1 MVRILIADD
10 HGLFRQ
16 GLRTF
21 LQDSVAG
28 AEIVEAD
35 GLDSALEAL
44 GRDKPFD
51 LVVTDLRMPGMDG
64 PQSLSAFR
72 EAFPAVKL
80 VVMSA
85 LEDRATVLA
94 SLGAGAH
101 GYVPKSARPDVI
113 ADAIAAVMAGRIWVP
128 STLATWT
135 PQAGSSAAI
144 STAAT
149 GGPDG
154 PRLTPRQRDVLK
166 VLLRGAS
173 TKEIAREL
181 ALGEGTV
188 KVHLAGLY
196 RALGARNRTE
206 ATAIGARLNF

>member
-16 GLRTF
+16 GLRAF

-28 AEIVEAD
+28 AAVVEAD
-35 GLDSALEAL
+35 SLDSALESL
-44 GRDKPFD
+44 GCETPFD

-101 GYVPKSARPDVI
+101 GYVPKSARPEVI
-113 ADAIAAVMAGRIWVP
+113 ADALAAVMAGRIWVP
-128 STLATWT
+128 STIASWT
-135 PQAGSSAAI
+135 PPAEPSTVASPAPSS
-144 STAAT
+144 
-149 GGPDG
+149 GPGG
-154 PRLTPRQRDVLK
+154 PRLTPRQSDVLK
-166 VLLRGAS
+166 LLLRGAS

-181 ALGEGTV
+181 VLGEGTV

-196 RALGARNRTE
+196 RALNARNRAE
-206 ATAIGARLNF
+206 ATAIAARLNF

>member
-28 AEIVEAD
+28 ADIVEAE

-44 GRDKPFD
+44 GRDQPFD

-64 PQSLSAFR
+64 PQSLTAFR

-80 VVMSA
+80 LVMSG
-85 LEDRATVLA
+85 LEDRSTVLA

-101 GYVPKSARPDVI
+101 GYVPKSARPEVI
-113 ADAIAAVMAGRIWVP
+113 ADAITTVMAGRIWVP
-128 STLATWT
+128 SALASWT
-135 PQAGSSAAI
+135 PQAEPAPATASATSNGSN
-144 STAAT
+144 
-149 GGPDG
+149 G

-166 VLLRGAS
+166 LLLRGAS

-206 ATAIGARLNF
+206 ATAIGARLSF

>member
-35 GLDSALEAL
+35 GLDSALDAL
-44 GRDKPFD
+44 GRDKSFD

-80 VVMSA
+80 VVMSG

-101 GYVPKSARPDVI
+101 GYVPKSARPEII
-113 ADAIAAVMAGRIWVP
+113 ADAIATVMSGRIWVP
-128 STLATWT
+128 SALATWA
-135 PQAGSSAAI
+135 PQADPQAAPPPAAASSAD
-144 STAAT
+144 S
-149 GGPDG
+149 

-166 VLLRGAS
+166 LLLRGAS

-181 ALGEGTV
+181 ELGEGTV

-206 ATAIGARLNF
+206 ATAIGARLSF

>member
-28 AEIVEAD
+28 AEVVEAE

-44 GRDKPFD
+44 GRDQPFD

-80 VVMSA
+80 VVMSG

-101 GYVPKSARPDVI
+101 GYVPKSARPEII
-113 ADAIAAVMAGRIWVP
+113 ADAIATVMAGRIWVP
-128 STLATWT
+128 SALATWT
-135 PQAGSSAAI
+135 PQAGPSAAV

-149 GGPDG
+149 GSADG
-154 PRLTPRQRDVLK
+154 PHLTPRQRDVLK

-181 ALGEGTV
+181 ELGEGTV

>member
-10 HGLFRQ
+10 HGLYRQ

-21 LQDSVAG
+21 LQDSIPDV
-28 AEIVEAD
+28 EIVEAE

-44 GRDKPFD
+44 GRGAPFD

-80 VVMSA
+80 VVMSG

-101 GYVPKSARPDVI
+101 GYVPKSAPPEVMS
-113 ADAIAAVMAGRIWVP
+113 DAITTVMAGRIWVP
-128 STLATWT
+128 ATLASWT
-135 PQAGSSAAI
+135 PQTEPPPAPPPSVGGS
-144 STAAT
+144 
-149 GGPDG
+149 DG
-154 PRLTPRQRDVLK
+154 PRLTPRQRDVLRL
-166 VLLRGAS
+166 LLRGAS

-181 ALGEGTV
+181 DLGEGTV

-206 ATAIGARLNF
+206 ATAIGARLSF

>member
-21 LQDSVAG
+21 LQDSIAG
-28 AEIVEAD
+28 AEIVEAE

-51 LVVTDLRMPGMDG
+51 LIVTDLRMPGMDG

-85 LEDRATVLA
+85 LEDRASVLA

-101 GYVPKSARPDVI
+101 GYVPKSARPEAI
-113 ADAIAAVMAGRIWVP
+113 ADAIATVMAGSIWVP
-128 STLATWT
+128 STLAKWT
-135 PQAGSSAAI
+135 PPAEPSAAV
-144 STAAT
+144 SPPAT
-149 GGPDG
+149 SVPGSR
-154 PRLTPRQRDVLK
+154 RLTPRQRDVLK
-166 VLLRGAS
+166 LLLLGAS

-181 ALGEGTV
+181 VLGEGTV
-188 KVHLAGLY
+188 KVHLVGLY
-196 RALGARNRTE
+196 RALNARNRAE
-206 ATAIGARLNF
+206 ATAIAARLNF